1 MVLPTKTLSIPKLEI
16 PSFSLLPRLF
26 AHCILAIL
34 CMLLQK
40 NPKTGG
46 KAWGEE
52 EIEHMQFTG
61 VLKKSMRKF
70 QGSIKEEVKFLGE
83 IN

>member
-1 MVLPTKTLSIPKLEI
+1 MVLPTKTLSVPKLEI

-34 CMLLQK
+34 CMLFQK